1 MSDVCIDIIGVVPV
15 QMVFAYALSRML
27 AIRSLPVYWAL
38 EVSLVV
44 LLACLRPGMNA
55 EVRLVMSLPL
65 VLVPL
70 FLSEGSLSRRIVI
83 VALAHLVL
91 FSAELPGGAL
101 WVALTGAPVASYD
114 EVRAH
119 FDAFAITHAAHL
131 ALLIPLLMALKR
143 VFDRFAV
150 GVDERRSGAWLP
162 VLFTCT
168 QFVLVNI
175 MILLPLGFIGQSLR
189 YYAAGVLLSLA
200 CLVADLCLFLSFD
213 RYAQKRSDDARAL
226 LLESRLDG
234 CLAQCEKFVESIERT
249 AKLRHD
255 VGNHVQVVLALS
267 ERGRFQDAREHPR
280 LVSDAFESAGSEG
293 DRS

>member
-143 VFDRFAV
+143 VFDRFAMAARFIHV
-150 GVDERRSGAWLP
+150 YPVRSREHHDPSAAWLYRAVFALLRCRSAAVARLPCCRP
-162 VLFTCT
+162 VL
-168 QFVLVNI
+168 V
-175 MILLPLGFIGQSLR
+175 PFIR
-189 YYAAGVLLSLA
+189 PVRPEA
-200 CLVADLCLFLSFD
+200 
-213 RYAQKRSDDARAL
+213 
-226 LLESRLDG
+226 
-234 CLAQCEKFVESIERT
+234 ER
-249 AKLRHD
+249 
-255 VGNHVQVVLALS
+255 
-267 ERGRFQDAREHPR
+267 
-280 LVSDAFESAGSEG
+280 
-293 DRS
+293 